1 MRWALRIVLPLVVV
15 VAALAVGA
23 ARSEAPSSDAE
34 RAQAV
39 AGSVRCP
46 ECAGQSVASSDA
58 PAAAQIKAEIERRV
72 AEGES
77 DDQIRAALVRS
88 YGEGILLNPPSSGVA
103 GLVWIVPVA
112 AVVIALAGLAVALR
126 RWRPAVAVPATD
138 DDRLLVA
145 EARRRL
151 GGDPGR

>member
-15 VAALAVGA
+15 LAALAVGA
-23 ARSEAPSSDAE
+23 AGSDGPASDAE
-34 RAQAV
+34 RASAV

-46 ECAGQSVASSDA
+46 TCAGQSVASSDA
-58 PAAAQIKAEIERRV
+58 PAASQIKAEIERRV

-103 GLVWIVPVA
+103 GLVWILPVA
-112 AVVIALAGLAVALR
+112 AVVIALAGLALALQ
-126 RWRPAVAVPATD
+126 RWRSAVPVPATD

-151 GGDPGR
+151 GGDPDR

>member
-1 MRWALRIVLPLVVV
+1 VRWALRIALPLVVV
-15 VAALAVGA
+15 AAALAVGA
-23 ARSEAPSSDAE
+23 AGSDAPSSDAE
-34 RAQAV
+34 RASAV

-46 ECAGQSVASSDA
+46 TCAGQSVASSDA
-58 PAAAQIKAEIERRV
+58 PAAGQIKAEIERRV

-77 DDQIRAALVRS
+77 DDEIRAALVRS

-103 GLVWIVPVA
+103 GLVWAVPVA
-112 AVVIALAGLAVALR
+112 AVVVALAGLAVALR
-126 RWRPAVAVPATD
+126 RWRPAVPAPATD

-151 GGDPGR
+151 VADPDR